1 MNTLKTVGAAF
12 LFTAIVFLTFWIGV
26 SIIDWIDDN
35 NYGSQAVM
43 VTSFSILWY
52 LFYVTM
58 RDEEQPVK
66 EDKQEEDELLDW
78 RESTSMKEMK

>member
-58 RDEEQPVK
+58 RDEEQPAK
-66 EDKQEEDELLDW
+66 EDKSEEDELLDW

>member
-12 LFTAIVFLTFWIGV
+12 LFTAIVFLTFWVGV

-58 RDEEQPVK
+58 RDEEQPAK
-66 EDKQEEDELLDW
+66 EDKSEEDELLDW